1 MSVAI
6 REHVN
11 SLSDDELH
19 EMLRRDYL
27 RRLIRYKT
35 TDELMRK
42 KYGMTYEEFNSRKV
56 VAERNYSW
64 EVESDSQDWE
74 MAIDGIRTMERKL
87 KEINGYP
94 HPY

>member
-11 SLSDDELH
+11 GLSDDELH
-19 EMLRRDYL
+19 EMLRRDYW

-35 TDELMRK
+35 TNELMRQ
-42 KYGMTYEEFNSRKV
+42 KYGMTYEEFNSRNV
-56 VAERNYSW
+56 VEEKNFSW

-87 KEINGYP
+87 KEIDGQS
-94 HPY
+94 